1 MSAVSDVITQIEINV
16 GDESAT
22 RYSATT
28 YLNMVKQAVNRV
40 NRILQRNGIQFAKKY
55 TDTTT
60 TNAQAYISMPADFDV
75 DIFLGISATGYKLLK
90 KDEESWNACTSA
102 DANSYYMLD
111 YVNSR
116 ILLKGTP
123 TDSTTSIRIWYY
135 PTVDTSAYTTETTMP
150 WSGRV
155 DDIIAQYVAMRLLNI
170 AEMDVS
176 MELQLLTDME
186 NQIIEAYKPLSQTVL
201 ERDGWMS
208 GMNG

>member
-1 MSAVSDVITQIEINV
+1 MSAVSDVVTQVEINV

-22 RYSATT
+22 RYSADT
-28 YLNMVKQAVNRV
+28 YLNMVKQAINRV

-55 TDTTT
+55 TDTTVT
-60 TNAQAYISMPADFDV
+60 SGQAYISMPVDFDV
-75 DIFLGISATGYKLLK
+75 DIFLGISLTGYELKK
-90 KDEESWNACTSA
+90 KDEDSWNACTSA
-102 DANSYYMLD
+102 DANSYYLLD
-111 YVNSR
+111 YVNSL

-123 TDSTTSIRIWYY
+123 TDSTTIIRIWYY
-135 PTVDTSAYTTETTMP
+135 PTVDTSAYTTATTMP

-155 DDIIAQYVAMRLLNI
+155 DDIISQYVAMRLLNI

-186 NQIIEAYKPLSQTVL
+186 NQIIEAYKPLSQTTL